1 MAKDT
6 SAARMIKED
15 YAALGLDEK
24 ETQEKTEILLRI
36 YRKVAWC
43 TGEEFDELNKIT
55 YESCMGDTE
64 TLSYLLNFAPDKEME
79 TFRARAINAMQ
90 TKALLDLI
98 NKSIVKLRTYPS
110 NGKTY
115 YSILKVK
122 YMDFFEF
129 DEAEILEQLNMER
142 STYYRRK
149 KEATMLLG
157 YILFGIMIP
166 KYIVMKKA
174 VNM

>member
-1 MAKDT
+1 MAKET
-6 SAARMIKED
+6 AAARMIKDD
-15 YAALGLDEK
+15 YAMVGLDVD
-24 ETQEKTEILLRI
+24 ETFKKTEIILKI

-43 TGEEFDELNKIT
+43 TGEELDELNEIT

-90 TKALLDLI
+90 AKALLDLI
-98 NKSIVKLRTYPS
+98 NKSITKLRTYPN
-110 NGKTY
+110 NGKIY
-115 YSILKVK
+115 YSILNMK
-122 YMDFFEF
+122 YMEYFDF
-129 DEAEILEQLNMER
+129 DEAEILEQLGLER

-166 KYIVMKKA
+166 KYIIMQRSVSA
-174 VNM
+174 